1 MTLIE
6 KYGDIIKEELNI
18 KEIADLQGEHSKQIK
33 PLGSKLSA
41 KFGKDTGRIIQ
52 LGKEGKIKENNLGQI
67 VVFDENNERILDEGD
82 YEIAYEGLD
91 GDNIGT
97 DNEIIAKLDFTMTP
111 ELIQEGI
118 AREISRFLNQM
129 RKDAGYN
136 VDDKITLSYNTNA
149 DTLKA
154 VITNFAA
161 FLEDEALITSIS
173 ATQNPE
179 GDLVATFSSDSQD
192 IVFAVKK

>member
-18 KEIADLQGEHSKQIK
+18 KEIADLEGEHSKQIK

-67 VVFDENNERILDEGD
+67 VVFDDNNERILDEGD

-111 ELIQEGI
+111 ELIQEGV

-129 RKDAGYN
+129 RKDAGFN
-136 VDDKITLSYNTNA
+136 VDDKITLTY
-149 DTLKA
+149 DTKSDILKA
-154 VITNFAA
+154 VLTTFGE
-161 FLEDEALITSIS
+161 FLKDEALIKELKET
-173 ATQNPE
+173 TNPE
-179 GDLVATFSSDSQD
+179 WDHIAVFTSDKEEV
-192 IVFAVKK
+192 VFAVNR